1 MRFRRLSFQN
11 FGLLAGQ
18 QSIDLRVDGA
28 SGNRNIILI
37 GGRNGAGKTTILE
50 ALRLCLYG
58 KAAFGHA
65 ISAADYQDYLLSRI
79 HRPPGSGPAP
89 DSANVLLEFE
99 LTTNGATDVYKVQR
113 SWRRRSEGGSTVTEQ
128 VLILKNDDPLDE
140 VEADYWQDFIQGL
153 IPSGLSQLFFFDGEQ
168 IQALANEETDTRAL
182 GDAVKAL
189 LGLEIVERLRA
200 DLAIYMAREVRKASQ
215 QQASQ
220 LDRVGA
226 DFEVALRE
234 LDALRAARD
243 GVGRRAA
250 ELRREIGR
258 VEQALMAAGRGFY
271 DDREKLQQKR
281 AELEAAAGLIEKRLA
296 ELAEAELPFS
306 LCPALCHGLRDQL
319 RQEAALG
326 GWVAS
331 REHVRSFADDLQ
343 DRAKKAGKAG
353 AGVEQLIAAALADAA
368 RPPEALADVRP
379 IHGLS
384 ANARIQVETW
394 LDAATNKVPAEVRA
408 LLRDLERVQ
417 RKLQQAQ
424 RALAQVPEQD
434 ALKPLMERLF
444 NLQRELADL
453 TVQDA
458 DLDAAIAD
466 KQRLAAQAERAVERA
481 EGQLRDVEAQER
493 RLAYAARTQEA
504 LRTFQERLTAA
515 KLRRLEEEFVG
526 TFNHLSRKLV
536 VGRATIRPDDF
547 RVELF
552 DAAGAPLPKTQFSA
566 GEKQI
571 YAIAMLWSL
580 AKISGRQLPVVIDT
594 PLGRL
599 DAVHRDRLLERY
611 FPEAAHQVVVLSTDT
626 EIDQTYAA
634 RLQSHV
640 ARAYHLRH
648 ERGDQLTLVEDGYF
662 WKEPINA

>member
-1 MRFRRLSFQN
+1 MRFRRLSFHN

-18 QSIDLRVDGA
+18 QSIDLRVEEGA
-28 SGNRNIILI
+28 GDRNIVLI

-58 KAAFGHA
+58 KAALGHA
-65 ISAADYQDYLLSRI
+65 VSAADYQEYLLGRI
-79 HRPPGSGPAP
+79 HRPATGGPAP

-99 LTTNGATDVYKVQR
+99 LTTNGTTDVYRVQR
-113 SWRRRSEGGSTVTEQ
+113 SWRRRSEGGSTVSEQ

-140 VEADYWQDFIQGL
+140 VEADYWQEFIQSL

-200 DLAIYMAREVRKASQ
+200 DLAIYTAREVRKASQ
-215 QQASQ
+215 QQAS
-220 LDRVGA
+220 LRDRVGE
-226 DFEVALRE
+226 DYEVALRE
-234 LDALRAARD
+234 LDAMRAARED
-243 GVGRRAA
+243 VGRRSA
-250 ELRREIGR
+250 ELRREIER
-258 VEQALMAAGRGFY
+258 VEQSLMAAGRGFY
-271 DDREKLQQKR
+271 DDREKLQRKR
-281 AELEAAAGLIEKRLA
+281 AELEAASGLIEKRLA
-296 ELAEAELPFS
+296 DLAEAELPFA
-306 LCPALCHGLRDQL
+306 LCPALCHALRDQL
-319 RQEAALG
+319 RQEAALES
-326 GWVAS
+326 WSAS
-331 REHVRSFADDLQ
+331 RDHVRSFADDLLG
-343 DRAKKAGKAG
+343 RAKGAGKAA
-353 AGVEQLIAAALADAA
+353 AGVEKLVAAALEDAA
-368 RPPEALADVRP
+368 QPPSALADVRP

-384 ANARIQVETW
+384 ANARTQVEAW
-394 LDAATNKVPAEVRA
+394 LDAATSKVPAEVKA
-408 LLRDLERVQ
+408 LQRDLERVQ

-444 NLQRELADL
+444 DLQRELADL

-458 DLDAAIAD
+458 DLDATIAD

-481 EGQLRDVEAQER
+481 EGQLREVEGQER

-504 LRTFQERLTAA
+504 LRTFQEQLTAA
-515 KLRRLEEEFVG
+515 KLRRLEEEFVE
-526 TFNHLSRKLV
+526 TFNYLSRKLV
-536 VGRATIRPDDF
+536 AGRATIRPDDF

-552 DAAGAPLPKTQFSA
+552 DAAGAPLPKSQFSA

-580 AKISGRQLPVVIDT
+580 ARISGRQLPVVIDT

-599 DAVHRDRLLERY
+599 DSVHRDRLLERY

-626 EIDQTYAA
+626 EIDQAYAA
-634 RLQSHV
+634 RLRPHV
-640 ARAYHLRH
+640 VRSYHLRH
-648 ERGDQLTLVEDGYF
+648 ERGDQVTRVEDGYF
-662 WKEPINA
+662 WKEPAHA